1 MSNSFR
7 HPALLWTE
15 SEFQSAVITL
25 AKTLGFQLTYH
36 THDSR
41 RSNPGFPDL
50 VLVNAARGCVLF
62 VELKA
67 QQGRVSAE
75 QEQWINGLRAAG
87 QFAEVWRP
95 SDYVGGRIMNILRGV
110 PVAGAR

>member
-1 MSNSFR
+1 MNSR

-15 SEFQSAVITL
+15 SEFQSNVVRV
-25 AKTLGFQLTYH
+25 AKSLGFGLVYH

-41 RSNPGFPDL
+41 RSAAGFPDL
-50 VLVNAARGCVLF
+50 VLVHPARGRVLF

-67 QQGRVSAE
+67 QHGRVSAE
-75 QEQWINGLRAAG
+75 QEQWINGLRTAG
-87 QFAEVWRP
+87 LFAEVWRP
-95 SDYVGGRIMNILRGV
+95 SDYVGGRIMDILRGV